1 MKPTIIKVEVDS
13 NSSLGSDLNK
23 GIRRRGIVFLDFF
36 KKLPNII
43 GNIIISF
50 IILNLIKYLLD
61 VYSINI
67 MDPFY
72 IKIFSIFG
80 IIVLSIFS
88 LNYLFKYLICL
99 YFIKNKDLS
108 ISDKL
113 PKLIY
118 NYLVEIKL
126 ISEVNAPRFYL
137 TYFIIYFSINILYI
151 VLYFVI

>member
-1 MKPTIIKVEVDS
+1 
-13 NSSLGSDLNK
+13 
-23 GIRRRGIVFLDFF
+23 
-36 KKLPNII
+36 
-43 GNIIISF
+43 
-50 IILNLIKYLLD
+50 
-61 VYSINI
+61 

-113 PKLIY
+113 PKIVY
-118 NYLVEIKL
+118 KYLVDIKFMSL
-126 ISEVNAPRFYL
+126 HSTMEKRVPVQEGEVNASRFYL

-151 VLYFVI
+151 ILYFLI